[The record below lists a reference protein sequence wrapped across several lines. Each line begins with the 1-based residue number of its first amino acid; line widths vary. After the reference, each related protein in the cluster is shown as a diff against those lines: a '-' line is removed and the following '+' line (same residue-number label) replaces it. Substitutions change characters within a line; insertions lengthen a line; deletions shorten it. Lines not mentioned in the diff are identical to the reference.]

1 MSTIR
6 ARNSQPPSWNRLSRP
21 FGNGCTSHTA
31 QAFRNQDNYT
41 ATAAPTRGCARLHC
55 ITTLQCPR
63 KPLVRRRTAHFT
75 RTCLHN
81 RRSQKSRL
89 PHSAEKRRTGAVRG
103 HRSKQRLWQKTK
115 SFVIARRRGK
125 ASSRW
130 GLTSQGSRQMPIEA
144 NLRYRSGYQSIA
156 PDRRNAQIAAE
167 QASATIQRRAPAS
180 DGIAVDLPKS
190 SPLKHASALR

>member
-1 MSTIR
+1 M
-6 ARNSQPPSWNRLSRP
+6 
-21 FGNGCTSHTA
+21 HTA

-130 GLTSQGSRQMPIEA
+130 GLTSQGSRRMPIEA

-167 QASATIQRRAPAS
+167 QASATIQRRA
-180 DGIAVDLPKS
+180 GT
-190 SPLKHASALR
+190 HASRRRRNRRGLARIPAARGPAGATMGRKALKQRRRR